1 MFFNALIKL
10 NKNSRDP
17 LISYENAKEMSI
29 SISGMSCASCVNH
42 VEKALKAKSGVLEAS
57 VNLATE
63 KAKVKYNNSITL
75 DEILSTIDNLGY
87 KAQLIEDNIDEI
99 NVKKKY
105 EKSNILNNETFKL
118 VVAML
123 ITLPLLIPMVLML
136 FSIHYELNI
145 WLQLILATI
154 IQFYFGKRFYISALK
169 ALLSKSSNMDLL
181 VSIGT
186 SAAYGM
192 SLYQFIFHSDLIING
207 QAHIYFESS
216 AVIITL
222 VLFGKWLEV
231 RAKKR
236 TTSALESLHS
246 LRPEK
251 ALVYRNQQEIYI
263 LTSEVIIGDIV
274 YVKPGEKIP
283 IDGKII
289 EGESQ
294 VDESLITGESLP
306 IEKSIGDLVTA
317 GSMNGS
323 GFIKVT
329 TLAVGKETLLSK
341 IIRLVEDAQAKKAP
355 IQKLVDKV
363 SSIFVPIVVIIGLLT
378 FLISGLLTGNWEDS
392 IFKAIAVLVIACPC
406 ALGLATP
413 TSIMVGT
420 GMAAKQGILIKDA
433 ESLEVAH
440 SVKIV
445 AFDKTGTLTIGK
457 PKLIKVISI
466 HSDEIENL
474 KIAVSIQSGS
484 EHPLAKSILQFGK
497 EHNVIPLKIEK
508 IQSIHGK
515 GVFALIQNKEYYLGS
530 NRFLNDFNIH
540 LDSEYLLEVDK
551 LSNEGASVSY
561 LIEKNNENYIL
572 KSIYFFRDTI
582 KENAKLTIDS
592 LKSIGIKT
600 VMISGDNKGS
610 ANFIAKQL
618 NIDQVFSN
626 ILPNEKAQIINEL
639 KSHNTKVAMVGDGI
653 NDAPAL
659 AVADIGISMGSG
671 TDAAI
676 QASGIALMN
685 NDPKLIFDSID
696 ISRKTYN
703 KIKQNLFWAFIYNII
718 GIPLAAAGLLNPM
731 LAGLAMAFS
740 SVSVIGNALL
750 LRTWKSKLKI

>member
-1 MFFNALIKL
+1 
-10 NKNSRDP
+10 
-17 LISYENAKEMSI
+17 
-29 SISGMSCASCVNH
+29 
-42 VEKALKAKSGVLEAS
+42 
-57 VNLATE
+57 
-63 KAKVKYNNSITL
+63 
-75 DEILSTIDNLGY
+75 
-87 KAQLIEDNIDEI
+87 
-99 NVKKKY
+99 
-105 EKSNILNNETFKL
+105 
-118 VVAML
+118 
-123 ITLPLLIPMVLML
+123 
-136 FSIHYELNI
+136 
-145 WLQLILATI
+145 
-154 IQFYFGKRFYISALK
+154 K
-169 ALLSKSSNMDLL
+169 ALLSKNSNMDLL

-192 SLYQFIFHSDLIING
+192 SLYQLLFHSDLVLKG
-207 QAHIYFESS
+207 QVHIYFESS

-222 VLFGKWLEV
+222 VMFGKWLEA

-236 TTSALESLHS
+236 TTSAIESLHS
-246 LRPEK
+246 LRPEQ
-251 ALVYRNQQEIYI
+251 ALVYRNHQEICI

-289 EGESQ
+289 EGASE

-306 IEKSIGDLVTA
+306 IEKTTGDSVTA

-329 TLAVGKETLLSK
+329 TVAIGKETLLSK
-341 IIRLVEDAQAKKAP
+341 IIRLVEDAQSKKAP

-363 SSIFVPIVVIIGLLT
+363 SSIFVPIVLIIGFLT
-378 FLISGLLTGNWEDS
+378 FLIWGLLTGNWEDS

-420 GMAAKQGILIKDA
+420 GLAAKQGILIKDA
-433 ESLEVAH
+433 ESLEIAH
-440 SVKIV
+440 SIKIV

-457 PKLIKVISI
+457 PKLIKVTTI
-466 HSDEIENL
+466 HSDEIQNL

-484 EHPLAKSILQFGK
+484 EHPLAKAILQFGK
-497 EHNVIPLKIEK
+497 EHNIMSLKIEK
-508 IQSIHGK
+508 IQSISGK
-515 GVFALIQNKEYYLGS
+515 GVFAIIQNKEYYLGS
-530 NRFLNDFNIH
+530 NRFLNDFNIQ
-540 LDSEYLLEVDK
+540 LENEDILEVDK
-551 LSNEGASVSY
+551 LANEGASVSY

-592 LKSIGIKT
+592 LKSVGIKT

-618 NIDQVFSN
+618 HIDQVFSN

-659 AVADIGISMGSG
+659 AAADIGISMGSG

-676 QASGIALMN
+676 HASGIALMN